1 MSDYI
6 KICLNCKRT
15 NSKEYP
21 TLAGFY
27 DVFKIPSDNICYFC
41 GNKLI
46 DSEFTE
52 EEFKIIKKI
61 SYNKDFLQTMIE
73 LKEKDIIEYTAK
85 LSQFKSQV
93 IEQKNN
99 ETDNRPKCPTCNST
113 NIEKISVGKK
123 AVGGFMFGL
132 LSSDVRKTMH
142 CKNCGYKW

>member
-6 KICLNCKRT
+6 KVCLNCKRT

-61 SYNKDFLQTMIE
+61 SCNKDFLQAMID

-85 LSQFKSQV
+85 LNQFKSQV

-99 ETDNRPKCPTCNST
+99 ETDNRPKCPTCGST
-113 NIEKISVGKK
+113 KLSKVSTISKAGSVALWGLFSQKVKK
-123 AVGGFMFGL
+123 
-132 LSSDVRKTMH
+132 TWH
-142 CKNCGYKW
+142 CGNCGYEW

>member
-1 MSDYI
+1 MKGSKMIYWCIDCESSS
-6 KICLNCKRT
+6 KNENSFCEKCNST
-15 NSKEYP
+15 NVVDITGSNISIGDILMLKE
-21 TLAGFY
+21 
-27 DVFKIPSDNICYFC
+27 
-41 GNKLI
+41 
-46 DSEFTE
+46 
-52 EEFKIIKKI
+52 I
-61 SYNKDFLQTMIE
+61 SCNKDFLQAMIE

-85 LSQFKSQV
+85 LGQFKSQV